1 MNRYYLQAK
10 IFTDSD
16 PLGMPEQVTVIVL
29 VLEVA
34 TIAKPHW
41 VARSRAVKLSPP
53 AGVKEPMGLD
63 DATET
68 AGLAVEQA
76 SFHQN

>member
-34 TIAKPHW
+34 TIAKPH
-41 VARSRAVKLSPP
+41 
-53 AGVKEPMGLD
+53 
-63 DATET
+63 
-68 AGLAVEQA
+68 
-76 SFHQN
+76 